1 MPDALDRLTTFLA
14 VGRCKSFTAAAAA
27 AAAAAALDVT
37 PTAVLE
43 AFLTKGPGFY
53 LYFPAR
59 TQEQPELRAL
69 TESVTSSRG
78 QKAKRR
84 SGRTGVSGGGVP
96 A

>member
-27 AAAAAALDVT
+27 ALGVT

>member
-1 MPDALDRLTTFLA
+1 MPDALHRLTTFLA

-27 AAAAAALDVT
+27 ALGVT

-43 AFLTKGPGFY
+43 AFITSGPGFY

-59 TQEQPELRAL
+59 TQEQPELCAL
-69 TESVTSSRG
+69 TESVASSRG

>member
-27 AAAAAALDVT
+27 AAARGVT
-37 PTAVLE
+37 PPAVLE